1 VNQTWSRAA
10 GWLVAAIAGGVYGV
24 AGTITQAYV
33 WGALPVGLIVAVSG
47 ITALVAGLRLLTS
60 DRWTAL
66 ACGLGALVATV
77 VFSGRGPGGS
87 VVVPAP
93 PDGQL
98 STGLI
103 WTFAVPIMVAIVV
116 GWPSFAGVRAAAAPD
131 RTN

>member
-1 VNQTWSRAA
+1 MTQTWPRLA
-10 GWLVAAIAGGVYGV
+10 GWVVAAIAGAVYGV
-24 AGTITQAYV
+24 AGTITQAFV
-33 WGALPVGLIVAVSG
+33 WGVLPVGLVVAVAG
-47 ITALVAGLRLLTS
+47 VTGLVAGLRLLTG
-60 DRWTAL
+60 DRWVAL
-66 ACGLGALVATV
+66 ACGLGALVATI

-103 WTFAVPIMVAIVV
+103 WTFALPIVVAIVV
-116 GWPSFAGVRAAAAPD
+116 GWPSFSGARTAAAPD

>member
-1 VNQTWSRAA
+1 MNQTWTRFA
-10 GWLVAAIAGGVYGV
+10 GWLVAAIAGAVYGV
-24 AGTITQAYV
+24 AGTITQAYS
-33 WGALPVGLIVAVSG
+33 WGVLPVGLIVAVAG
-47 ITALVAGLRLLTS
+47 VTALVAGLRLLTD

-103 WTFAVPIMVAIVV
+103 WTFAVPVMVAVVV
-116 GWPSFAGVRAAAAPD
+116 GWPSFAAARRAAASD

>member
-1 VNQTWSRAA
+1 MTQTWSRVA
-10 GWLVAAIAGGVYGV
+10 GWLVAAVAGAVYGV

-33 WGALPVGLIVAVSG
+33 WGVLPVGLIVAIAGV
-47 ITALVAGLRLLTS
+47 TALVAGLRLLTR
-60 DRWTAL
+60 DRWAAL
-66 ACGLGALVATV
+66 ACGLGALVATI

-93 PDGQL
+93 PEGQL

-103 WTFAVPIMVAIVV
+103 WTFALPIMVAVVV
-116 GWPSFAGVRAAAAPD
+116 GWPSFAGTRRAAVPD

>member
-1 VNQTWSRAA
+1 MSQTWSRLA
-10 GWLVAAIAGGVYGV
+10 GWLVAALAGGVYGV
-24 AGTITQAYV
+24 AGTIAQAYV
-33 WGALPVGLIVAVSG
+33 WGVLPIGLVVAVAG
-47 ITALVAGLRLLTS
+47 VTALVAGLRLLTS
-60 DRWTAL
+60 DRWAAL
-66 ACGLGALVATV
+66 ACGLGALVATI

-103 WTFAVPIMVAIVV
+103 WTFALPIMIAIVV
-116 GWPSFAGVRAAAAPD
+116 GWPSFTGSRSAAGRE